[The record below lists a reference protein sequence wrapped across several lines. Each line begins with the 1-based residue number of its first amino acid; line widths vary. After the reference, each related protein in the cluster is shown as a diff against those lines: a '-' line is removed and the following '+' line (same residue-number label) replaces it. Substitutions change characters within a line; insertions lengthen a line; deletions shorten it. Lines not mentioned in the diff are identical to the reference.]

1 VAETN
6 DVAKANGREVE
17 LAHFQGR
24 LYKHGR
30 ELLARDPER
39 WLIPEEL
46 ELELAK
52 YAGMRDAD
60 RPKWLNEPDADAPIR
75 AAAELARGDFKD
87 EANGTATGIAGAGA
101 GAQATEL
108 PIINRYGR
116 RLRELVDDGLD
127 SLARL
132 NQAGPQVF
140 DRAGA
145 LARIKWIDGAAQIE
159 IFDPDSLVL
168 TLDRAANWIKDD
180 GAKQQKTEPPE
191 RVVRSMLKMAR
202 YQFPSLRGIANA
214 PFFASDGRLVAAL
227 GYDPA
232 SGIFLDPAGLTLS
245 GQREL
250 PGMGGAHRGSQ
261 TAVLDAIPERPSAE
275 YVRMAV
281 TYLSGELLA
290 DFPFATPADHANAIG
305 LLLTPFVR
313 PMVEGP
319 VPLHVID
326 SPQVGTGK
334 SLLASVVHIIA
345 TGRNAPT
352 GFERFERS
360 EAGKAIT
367 AMLLEAPPIILLDNV
382 SRHLMS
388 GAFAAA
394 LTADTWTDRVL
405 GASRMVKVENRAVWI
420 ATGNNLTLSSELRRR
435 SVEIRLDAK
444 MERPD
449 ERASFR
455 HPDLKQWARGN
466 RAALAHSA
474 LTLIQNWIALGQPP
488 APGKPLAS
496 FEGWWRVI
504 GGILA
509 AAGSEGFLANTERFR
524 ERADPDAKNWRRF
537 IGEWA
542 KQHGESPVTV
552 SDLMAIA
559 QGLIPESLGS
569 GTERSQHTRLG
580 RALTK
585 REGQIFA
592 GWRIEGAECRDA
604 DGRARN
610 GFRLARAT
618 C

>member
-1 VAETN
+1 
-6 DVAKANGREVE
+6 
-17 LAHFQGR
+17 
-24 LYKHGR
+24 
-30 ELLARDPER
+30 
-39 WLIPEEL
+39 
-46 ELELAK
+46 
-52 YAGMRDAD
+52 
-60 RPKWLNEPDADAPIR
+60 
-75 AAAELARGDFKD
+75 
-87 EANGTATGIAGAGA
+87 
-101 GAQATEL
+101 
-108 PIINRYGR
+108 
-116 RLRELVDDGLD
+116 
-127 SLARL
+127 
-132 NQAGPQVF
+132 
-140 DRAGA
+140 
-145 LARIKWIDGAAQIE
+145 
-159 IFDPDSLVL
+159 
-168 TLDRAANWIKDD
+168 
-180 GAKQQKTEPPE
+180 
-191 RVVRSMLKMAR
+191 
-202 YQFPSLRGIANA
+202 
-214 PFFASDGRLVAAL
+214 
-227 GYDPA
+227 
-232 SGIFLDPAGLTLS
+232 
-245 GQREL
+245 
-250 PGMGGAHRGSQ
+250 
-261 TAVLDAIPERPSAE
+261 
-275 YVRMAV
+275 
-281 TYLSGELLA
+281 
-290 DFPFATPADHANAIG
+290 
-305 LLLTPFVR
+305 
-313 PMVEGP
+313 
-319 VPLHVID
+319 
-326 SPQVGTGK
+326 
-334 SLLASVVHIIA
+334 
-345 TGRNAPT
+345 
-352 GFERFERS
+352 
-360 EAGKAIT
+360 
-367 AMLLEAPPIILLDNV
+367 
-382 SRHLMS
+382 
-388 GAFAAA
+388 
-394 LTADTWTDRVL
+394 
-405 GASRMVKVENRAVWI
+405 
-420 ATGNNLTLSSELRRR
+420 
-435 SVEIRLDAK
+435 